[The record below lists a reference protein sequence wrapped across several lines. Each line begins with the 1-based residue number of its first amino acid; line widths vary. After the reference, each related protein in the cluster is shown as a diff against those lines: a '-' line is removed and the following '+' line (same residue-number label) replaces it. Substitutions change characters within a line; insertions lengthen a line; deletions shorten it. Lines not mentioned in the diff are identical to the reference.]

1 MFEVGD
7 IVKRIYGK
15 SGGMIPGD
23 TATVKEVI
31 DSEWMNLVEYPSER
45 HLIDRFE
52 LVERKE
58 KTMED
63 KIKELNKAFNEI
75 ALKDNEKA
83 LERAKRE
90 EEGYLRD
97 IKRYREYMTV
107 AWSSYKNTMNKI
119 KTLSREREGRD

>member
-1 MFEVGD
+1 MV
-7 IVKRIYGK
+7 V
-15 SGGMIPGD
+15 GD

-63 KIKELNKAFNEI
+63 RVKELNKAFN
-75 ALKDNEKA
+75 ALSPC
-83 LERAKRE
+83 
-90 EEGYLRD
+90 G
-97 IKRYREYMTV
+97 
-107 AWSSYKNTMNKI
+107 
-119 KTLSREREGRD
+119 